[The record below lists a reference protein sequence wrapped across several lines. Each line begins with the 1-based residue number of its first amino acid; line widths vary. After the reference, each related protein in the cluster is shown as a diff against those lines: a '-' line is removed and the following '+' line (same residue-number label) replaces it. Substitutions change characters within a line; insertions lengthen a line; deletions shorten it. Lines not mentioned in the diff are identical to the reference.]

1 MQVRDAASSYVA
13 ESEAQMVL
21 PDNKRT
27 GVGIFPG
34 DWRTSTVAGIA
45 SAEQNAIVGGPFGSD
60 LVSKDYVEHGVP
72 VIRGQNMSGKYVTGT
87 FAFVTPAKAKSL
99 SANLARPGDI
109 VFTQRGTLGQVSLVP
124 QQPFD
129 AYLVSQSQMKVTL
142 DRDAADPLFLFYVFT
157 GPEHQKIIREGTI
170 QTGVPHINLG
180 ILRAFPVQVPPLA
193 EQRAI
198 AEALSDVD
206 GLLGALEALIAKKR
220 AIKHAAM
227 QQLLTGRT
235 RLPGFSRE
243 WETKRLGEIAAIAIG
258 RTPSRRNPALWGRG
272 HVWLSIA
279 DLSGKVV
286 DESKE
291 QVTDLAAASM
301 TPVPKGTLLMSFK
314 LSIGRLSFAGCD
326 LFTNEAICSFTAVR
340 ASAEYLYYCLSRT
353 DFSLYGKQAV
363 KGFTLNSESLRTVE
377 IVLPEPDE
385 QTVIAAALS
394 DMDADIAALEAR
406 RDKTHAIKQGM
417 MQQLLTGQVRLVSG
431 ASRGTRDSVG
441 G

>member
-1 MQVRDAASSYVA
+1 
-13 ESEAQMVL
+13 
-21 PDNKRT
+21 
-27 GVGIFPG
+27 
-34 DWRTSTVAGIA
+34 
-45 SAEQNAIVGGPFGSD
+45 
-60 LVSKDYVEHGVP
+60 
-72 VIRGQNMSGKYVTGT
+72 
-87 FAFVTPAKAKSL
+87 
-99 SANLARPGDI
+99 
-109 VFTQRGTLGQVSLVP
+109 
-124 QQPFD
+124 
-129 AYLVSQSQMKVTL
+129 
-142 DRDAADPLFLFYVFT
+142 
-157 GPEHQKIIREGTI
+157 
-170 QTGVPHINLG
+170 
-180 ILRAFPVQVPPLA
+180 
-193 EQRAI
+193 
-198 AEALSDVD
+198 
-206 GLLGALEALIAKKR
+206 
-220 AIKHAAM
+220 
-227 QQLLTGRT
+227 
-235 RLPGFSRE
+235 
-243 WETKRLGEIAAIAIG
+243 
-258 RTPSRRNPALWGRG
+258 
-272 HVWLSIA
+272 VWLSIA

-326 LFTNEAICSFTAVR
+326 LFTNEAISSFTAVR